1 MALEPLSEHCGII
14 IPIERRNVD
23 TDAILPKQYLKKL
36 EGEGYGDY
44 LFDDERYLDPGDLDV
59 PISQRRPDS
68 QCILNQT
75 PFDQGTVLL
84 ARDNF
89 GCGSSR
95 EHAVWALR
103 DFGIRVLI
111 APSYG
116 DIFRSNCFNN
126 GLLPIIQP
134 DSVVERLFELVL
146 SDPGLM
152 LEVDVAAGAI
162 QCAGEYWSFELDDGR
177 AQALIKGLD
186 EIGLTLERAASIKAY
201 EGRRRKLEPWL
212 FGQKI

>member
-1 MALEPLSEHCGII
+1 MALEPLATHRGII

-59 PISQRRPDS
+59 PVDQRRPDP
-68 QCILNQT
+68 QCILNQ
-75 PFDQGTVLL
+75 PPYDCGSVLV
-84 ARDNF
+84 ASDNF

-103 DFGIRVLI
+103 DFGIRVLV

-116 DIFRSNCFNN
+116 DIFSNNCFNN

-134 DSVVERLFELVL
+134 DRVVERLFELVRG
-146 SDPGLM
+146 DPGLKM
-152 LEVDVAAGAI
+152 EIDIAAGTI
-162 QCAGEYWSFELDDGR
+162 LCAGERWSFDLDEGR

-186 EIGLTLERAASIKAY
+186 EIGLTLERAPRITAY
-201 EGRRRKLEPWL
+201 EDRRRVLEPWL
-212 FGQKI
+212 FG